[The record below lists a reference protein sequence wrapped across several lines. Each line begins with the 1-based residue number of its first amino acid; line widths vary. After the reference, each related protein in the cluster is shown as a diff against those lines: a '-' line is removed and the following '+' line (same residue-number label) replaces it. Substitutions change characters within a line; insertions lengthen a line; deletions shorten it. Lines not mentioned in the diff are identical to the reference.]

1 MMTCVTFSIKIK
13 NKKIKKEEEE
23 EEAKNVKLVHVLYL
37 I

>member
-13 NKKIKKEEEE
+13 NKKIKEEEE
-23 EEAKNVKLVHVLYL
+23 EEAKNVKLVQVLYL

>member
-23 EEAKNVKLVHVLYL
+23 EEAKNVKLVQVLYL